1 VVDQFVD
8 KRAYADVT
16 ASGQTLTESQVDEF
30 NRDGYL
36 VLRQVLDQSEVA
48 PLRLAAERLFATTP
62 GEWISAPEKQ
72 DPALRGYAFG
82 RLVQGLI
89 GELNGPSGILLGF
102 LYRKQCT
109 SPVPKQWHQ
118 DAAYWDMSDARVMA
132 LFTPVTPITMLNGAI
147 HVIPGSHRL
156 GRLFHR
162 PAENYNL
169 VCDTSAFR
177 EPHVVELMPGDVMA
191 VHSFTLHCSPA
202 NPSPET
208 RINFGLHFYNHQT
221 RIVRDAASASIYD
234 K

>member
-1 VVDQFVD
+1 MVDQFID
-8 KRAYADVT
+8 KRAYIDVK
-16 ASGQTLTESQVDEF
+16 ASGQALTAEQVNSF

-36 VLRQVLDQSEVA
+36 VLRQVLGGSAVA
-48 PLRLAAERLFATTP
+48 PLQSAAERLFASTT
-62 GEWISAPEKQ
+62 GEWVSAPEKQ
-72 DPALRGYAFG
+72 DASLHAYAHG
-82 RLVQGLI
+82 PIVQGII
-89 GELNGPSGILLGF
+89 GDLNGASGILLGF

-132 LFTPVTPITMLNGAI
+132 LFTPVTPITTRNGAI
-147 HVIPGSHRL
+147 HVIAGSHRL

-169 VCDTSAFR
+169 VCDTYAFR
-177 EPHVVELMPGDVMA
+177 EPRVVELMPGDLMV

-202 NPSPET
+202 NPSAET

-221 RIVRDAASASIYD
+221 RIVRDAASAAIY
-234 K
+234 